1 MARNDTAW
9 FRVTVIILTLVL
21 FFALPLAMFFV
32 VKNMRLQADLKAIVV
47 EQNRK
52 IAKMEKKLSKGDD
65 E

>member
-1 MARNDTAW
+1 M
-9 FRVTVIILTLVL
+9 TVIILTLVL

-32 VKNMRLQADLKAIVV
+32 VKNMKLQADLKAVVV

-52 IAKMEKKLSKGDD
+52 IARLEKKLTKDDD